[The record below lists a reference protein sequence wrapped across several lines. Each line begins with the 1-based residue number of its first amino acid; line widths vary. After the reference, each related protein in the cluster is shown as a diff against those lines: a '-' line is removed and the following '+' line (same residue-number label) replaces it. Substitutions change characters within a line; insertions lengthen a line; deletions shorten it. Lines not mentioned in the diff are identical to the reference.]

1 MAHPSSKPGPLSTTI
16 LSVVTLIAFAA
27 NSLLCRGALGPGT
40 IDPIGFTLLRIA
52 SGAITLTL
60 IARAFKK
67 DEARVAGAGSWTA
80 GLALFAYALAFSF
93 AYVSIDA
100 GTGALILFAAV
111 QATMIGVGIAKGERP
126 SVLEWIGLAIAMGG
140 LVFLL
145 RPGAVAPSLPGSSLM
160 AAAGVAWGVY
170 SVLGRGTRN
179 PVAETAGNFAR
190 ALPLIAVAALIGISR
205 LSFTWPGVVL
215 ALLSGALA
223 SGLGYA
229 LWYAAL
235 RGLTNTRA
243 AVIQLSVPVI
253 AAFGGLLF
261 LAEPPTLRLAISSA
275 MVLGGVGM
283 AVASRK
289 LPQQG

>member
-126 SVLEWIGLAIAMGG
+126 SALEWIGLAIAMGG

-145 RPGAVAPSLPGSSLM
+145 
-160 AAAGVAWGVY
+160 
-170 SVLGRGTRN
+170 
-179 PVAETAGNFAR
+179 
-190 ALPLIAVAALIGISR
+190 
-205 LSFTWPGVVL
+205 
-215 ALLSGALA
+215 
-223 SGLGYA
+223 
-229 LWYAAL
+229 
-235 RGLTNTRA
+235 
-243 AVIQLSVPVI
+243 QLSVPVI